1 MKDRLLVLGL
11 AILMFLSGMA
21 FSRLLDERGAE
32 EAPYES
38 FASKFELEF
47 ELSKERSIHLRDL
60 LRFHYL
66 QRSRIEARHKSTLD
80 TQMGRELDEEDREF
94 MALIRDM
101 VLPPHQRELFD
112 DRLAG
117 TETLFPAR

>member
-11 AILMFLSGMA
+11 AVIMFLAGMA
-21 FSRLLDERGAE
+21 FSRLLDEKGAE

-47 ELSKERSIHLRDL
+47 ELSKKRSHYLREL
-60 LRFHYL
+60 LRFHY
-66 QRSRIEARHKSTLD
+66 QKRSRIEAHHKSTLD
-80 TQMGRELDEEDREF
+80 TQMGRELDEEDRKF
-94 MALIRDM
+94 MALIRDK